1 MRKPKRDIRK
11 LDRFVDMVVYA
22 LPIYWDDILSAYKE
36 SCTHLRVLN
45 GRSLWMKICNIF
57 IENGSRYAV
66 YGWMEEVYMD
76 EVVYTSKST
85 SLSTTWTWLAFV
97 VWDSTLG
104 ALVEAIE
111 KFRLW
116 DLI

>member
-1 MRKPKRDIRK
+1 MRKPKRHIRK

-45 GRSLWMKICNIF
+45 GRSLWM
-57 IENGSRYAV
+57 NGR
-66 YGWMEEVYMD
+66 VYMD
-76 EVVYTSKST
+76 EVVYTSNST